1 MSTGQDISKEYSVR
15 VCGNYS
21 LLCYKNPYA
30 NLTICFRIP
39 VSNTRKIASIIFAA
53 ALLSG
58 FFVPLSANALITS
71 LTLTDP
77 TGGEEWRGTQNI
89 TWTSTDDGSGNN
101 ISILLSTDGDSSY
114 STLVNSILSTLG
126 TYSWDTTQSGA
137 GPLADGNDYRI
148 KIADPVTLLDSSSA
162 ADFTDDNTDPITT
175 QTPNF
180 PFDGLDGV
188 CNGPYN
194 HIDL

>member
-1 MSTGQDISKEYSVR
+1 MQILQAVFGV
-15 VCGNYS
+15 
-21 LLCYKNPYA
+21 
-30 NLTICFRIP
+30 P
-39 VSNTRKIASIIFAA
+39 VSNTRRIASIIFAA

-58 FFVPLSANALITS
+58 FFVLLSANALITS

-101 ISILLSTDGDSSY
+101 ISILLSTDGGSSY

-162 ADFTDDNTDPITT
+162 TDFTDDNTDPIT
-175 QTPNF
+175 PRRLIF
-180 PFDGLDGV
+180 PLTALMGGM
-188 CNGPYN
+188 
-194 HIDL
+194 